1 MRIENSHA
9 GLRPDFLVQLL
20 RSGFGARRA
29 GGVSQCFA
37 MHRDYVERSKII
49 LLDEKEDVPNDPDSS
64 SGCEPVD
71 KVPLES
77 GADDFPGETR

>member
-1 MRIENSHA
+1 
-9 GLRPDFLVQLL
+9 
-20 RSGFGARRA
+20 
-29 GGVSQCFA
+29 